1 MRTHRLGRRLTVVT
15 NFRTVDAG
23 HVTAEGAALD
33 EDEQADRDQDR
44 GQQDVTSATQG
55 LGDDRTGGKEPARE
69 APHRHEHE
77 EQGARIKMSSM
88 LGTANNPAP
97 AR

>member
-1 MRTHRLGRRLTVVT
+1 MPATSQ
-15 NFRTVDAG
+15 
-23 HVTAEGAALD
+23 AEGAALD

-44 GQQDVTSATQG
+44 GQQDVTSASQG
-55 LGDDRTGGKEPARE
+55 LGDDRTGGKEPVRE

-77 EQGARIKMSSM
+77 EQGARTKMSSM